1 MTETVGTVATDA
13 LGNPVFFAAT
23 GEFTGTISGV
33 ASEDSPDLE
42 KE

>member
-1 MTETVGTVATDA
+1 VSTVASDA

-33 ASEDSPDLE
+33 ATQNSPDRPDE
-42 KE
+42 

>member
-1 MTETVGTVATDA
+1 MTETVETVAADA

-33 ASEDSPDLE
+33 AREASPDRE